1 MIYSI
6 ILKNYSIVSDFSEDE
21 GDFQQVLVGV
31 LKANRRPIEFYEIS
45 YLHYQFYFLHKDEFT
60 FSCIT
65 SGNIDQEKVV
75 LYLNTLK
82 NSFLDMHNKERDSF
96 ALKVTNL
103 IRELM
108 YKYKEHV
115 VDNKFQRIEHELKQ
129 IETEKHNILKQA
141 LDKDMYLDTLI
152 TKSDSLKKSVK
163 NILNS

>member
-21 GDFQQVLVGV
+21 GDFQQVLLGV
-31 LKANRRPIEFYEIS
+31 LKANKKPIEFYEIS
-45 YLHYQFYFLHKDEFT
+45 YLHYQFYFLHKEEFT

-65 SGNIDQEKVV
+65 SGNIDQEKVI

-82 NSFLDMHNKERDSF
+82 TSFMEIYNRERDSF

-103 IRELM
+103 MRELM
-108 YKYKEHV
+108 SKYKDHV
-115 VDNKFQRIEHELKQ
+115 VDDKFQRIEHELKE
-129 IETEKHNILKQA
+129 IETEKFNILKQT

-152 TKSDSLKKSVK
+152 SKSDSLKKSVK
-163 NILNS
+163 ILINN